1 MISPLRKPA
10 PRSASPA
17 HRRGSLD
24 QVLINAAMDLFAS
37 YGYRGTS
44 LARIARAAG
53 VTKGALYWHFTD
65 KEDFFLAVVNKVLG
79 DWHAHVLKIPKT
91 ASAAVFRSEYL
102 QIFEKNAEFN
112 EKNPWVTRLLMIIT
126 LESHKI
132 GPRVLRAMRRANLAQ
147 FEQLSRLIESGKAV
161 GAFDQSLDVQWAASQ
176 MWTTT
181 SGLAMLWYLHGPR
194 FDLRRALR
202 RQANEFL
209 KDWSKPGIGAAPG
222 KSARLEHTKP
232 DRAKSIQ

>member
-53 VTKGALYWHFTD
+53 VTKGALYWHFAD
-65 KEDFFLAVVNKVLG
+65 KEEFFIAVVAKVLG
-79 DWHAHVLKIPKT
+79 EWRL
-91 ASAAVFRSEYL
+91 
-102 QIFEKNAEFN
+102 IFEKSARATNTVEFRAEFERMFDTMAALN
-112 EKNPWVTRLLMIIT
+112 EKNPWVSRLLLIIA

-132 GPRVLRAMRRANLAQ
+132 GPRVLRSMRKGNLDG
-147 FEQLSRLIESGKAV
+147 LSSFRELVERGQRRGV
-161 GAFDQSLDVQWAASQ
+161 FDAGLEADWAATQIFS
-176 MWTTT
+176 
-181 SGLAMLWYLHGPR
+181 SYLGLAMLWYLHGPR
-194 FDLRRALR
+194 FDLRHSLR
-202 RQANEFL
+202 RQAREFL
-209 KDWSKPGIGAAPG
+209 RLWSV
-222 KSARLEHTKP
+222 
-232 DRAKSIQ
+232 AK